1 MLEFSPLIASASRLL
16 PLRPALP
23 LPTFPSFPVGVGV
36 FTGGE
41 EIDIC
46 TITLLSTDLL
56 MAASL
61 VERRTGSWRTVGV
74 DAWRLTTMSRI
85 LPWRHP
91 PPPASFALPLA
102 DILPSLYC
110 PLGGAK
116 AGACAIIVEELN
128 AGGCGE
134 GVAVAGGNGSGGA
147 VQDNDRVERQ
157 AVAGHRHRHD
167 NPACGSQVV
176 GDGRPSAAGLR
187 ASQSL
192 RRPPPS
198 LAAARRDEVNLV
210 TWKKEREGRRNIIVM
225 HDSGSESTLS
235 VY

>member
-1 MLEFSPLIASASRLL
+1 MGTLLSSVPRWVPFLSSSSHRASRLL
-16 PLRPALP
+16 PLCPALP

-61 VERRTGSWRTVGV
+61 VERRTG
-74 DAWRLTTMSRI
+74 
-85 LPWRHP
+85 
-91 PPPASFALPLA
+91 
-102 DILPSLYC
+102 
-110 PLGGAK
+110 AK

-134 GVAVAGGNGSGGA
+134 GVVVAGGNGSGGA

-176 GDGRPSAAGLR
+176 GDGKPSATGLR

-198 LAAARRDEVNLV
+198 LAAARRDEDPTPHTVDPPLQPDMWV
-210 TWKKEREGRRNIIVM
+210 AGRWQWRAECGGVKCQPVLEKATAVVGSGEEG
-225 HDSGSESTLS
+225 
-235 VY
+235 